1 MDEDQRGAT
10 VIDLAFYR
18 EVAAAMRGEAPTRH
32 RNEPAARRA
41 EAPEMAAGPRGELP
55 RAE

>member
-1 MDEDQRGAT
+1 MDEDQGGAT

-18 EVAAAMRGEAPTRH
+18 EVAAAMRGEAPTTH
-32 RNEPAARRA
+32 RNERNPRRA
-41 EAPEMAAGPRGELP
+41 EAAEMAVAPSGDGA